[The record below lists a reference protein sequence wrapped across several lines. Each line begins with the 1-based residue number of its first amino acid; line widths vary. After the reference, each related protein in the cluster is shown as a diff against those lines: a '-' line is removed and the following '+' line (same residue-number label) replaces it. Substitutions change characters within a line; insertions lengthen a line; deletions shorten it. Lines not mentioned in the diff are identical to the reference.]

1 MSVAAVD
8 QRGVSKADAAYAV
21 IRARIVDGS
30 FAPGARLVLDQLA
43 RELNVS
49 PVPIREAIRRL
60 EAEGYVE
67 FRRNLGAAVATVD
80 VDAYVQSM
88 QTLAVLE
95 AAATALAAPQ
105 LQGPEISCARKLND
119 DLAASLERLDPV
131 SFTDG
136 NHQLHKLLYGSCP
149 NLHMIE
155 MIERE
160 WSRLGA
166 VRRSTFAFVPM
177 RAKQSVA
184 EHEMLI
190 AMIEAREAPESI
202 EQYARE
208 HRMRTVR
215 TLLERPTAGDRE
227 QQAQSK

>member
-1 MSVAAVD
+1 MSVGGAD
-8 QRGVSKADAAYAV
+8 RGGVSKADAAYAV

-49 PVPIREAIRRL
+49 PVPVREAIRRL

-67 FRRNLGAAVATVD
+67 FRRNLGAAVATID
-80 VDAYVQSM
+80 VDAYAQSM

-105 LQGPEISCARKLND
+105 LERKKISCARKIND

-131 SFTDG
+131 SFTEG
-136 NHQLHKLLYGSCP
+136 NHSLHKLLYGGCP

-166 VRRSTFAFVPM
+166 IRRSTFAFVPM
-177 RAKQSVA
+177 RAEQSVA
-184 EHEMLI
+184 EHETLI
-190 AMIEAREAPESI
+190 GMIEAREAPEAI

-215 TLLERPTAGDRE
+215 TLLERPNAGERE
-227 QQAQSK
+227 QQPQE